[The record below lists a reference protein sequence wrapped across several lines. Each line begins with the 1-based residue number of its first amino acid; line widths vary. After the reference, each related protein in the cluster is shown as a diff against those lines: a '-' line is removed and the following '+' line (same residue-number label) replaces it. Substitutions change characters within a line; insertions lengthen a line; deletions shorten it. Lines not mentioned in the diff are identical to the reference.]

1 MKKSRLNE
9 IYDCDKRIRYF
20 QNLISFYNSDIVTID
35 RNAKKL
41 QKEIDNFDN
50 GPFKKKID
58 DFNKKYNNS
67 HYYVKYTRDSVIRH
81 IILEPYF
88 NKSYGLKLLRSGNLY
103 LTDSSDIYGSI
114 SLDNIKRYFNRKND
128 KITRLEDK
136 LPINNIKNLR
146 KLLYSNDKVNKKMAR
161 DVLENL

>member
-1 MKKSRLNE
+1 MKLTLKREFIADKNWQKEMKKSRLSE
-9 IYDCDKRIRYF
+9 IYDCDARIR
-20 QNLISFYNSDIVTID
+20 
-35 RNAKKL
+35 RL

-67 HYYVKYTRDSVIRH
+67 HYYVKYTRDGLTRH

-103 LTDSSDIYGSI
+103 LTDSSGIHGSI
-114 SLDNIKRYFNRKND
+114 RLDNIKTYFNKKND

>member
-1 MKKSRLNE
+1 MKKSRLRE
-9 IYDCDKRIRYF
+9 IYDCNTRIKYN
-20 QNLISFYNSDIVTID
+20 QNLISSYNLDIVTVD
-35 RNAKKL
+35 RNVKRL

-67 HYYVKYTRDSVIRH
+67 HYYVKYTRDGLTRH

-88 NKSYGLKLLRSGNLY
+88 NKSCGLKLLRSGNLY
-103 LTDSSDIYGSI
+103 LTDSSGIYSSVG
-114 SLDNIKRYFNRKND
+114 LDNIKRYFNKKSD
-128 KITRLEDK
+128 KIIRLEDK